1 MPQTH
6 KMNLEPYSYGQ
17 ILSGKKSIEVR
28 LYDDKRMKIK
38 IGDIIEFTNN
48 FDHDVVSTKVV
59 DMSVFG
65 TFKELVDK
73 YPVSEFG
80 FDDRGVLLDTIY
92 RFYSREDEARF
103 GVVGIHIV
111 LNKN

>member
-1 MPQTH
+1 MPQIH

-17 ILSGKKSIEVR
+17 ILSGRKIIEVR
-28 LYDDKRMKIK
+28 LYDDKRRQIQ
-38 IGDIIEFTNN
+38 IGDIIEFTNSL
-48 FDHDVVSTKVV
+48 DQSIVSTKVV
-59 DMSVFG
+59 DMSVFSN
-65 TFKELVDK
+65 FKELVDK

-80 FDDRGVLLDTIY
+80 FDDSGVLLDTIY
-92 RFYSREDEARF
+92 RFYSREDEAKH

>member
-1 MPQTH
+1 
-6 KMNLEPYSYGQ
+6 MNLEPYSYGE
-17 ILSGKKSIEVR
+17 ILSGRKSIEVR
-28 LYDDKRMKIK
+28 LNDDKRKQIQ
-38 IGDIIEFTNN
+38 IGDTIEFTNSL
-48 FDHDVVSTKVV
+48 DHSVVSTKVV

-73 YPVSEFG
+73 YSVSEFG
-80 FDDRGVLLDTIY
+80 FDDRDVLLDTIY
-92 RFYSREDEARF
+92 RFYSKEDEARL